1 MVWNWLFGKKRVGH
15 ADNDPQMLGTRV
27 WLNELREVCERYF
40 DNREEGQRYVRELQV
55 EWEDSWRRLE
65 IDDALKNGLDF
76 VPVWHWFCMPLSLSA
91 PALPGNIEEL
101 LIPRG
106 DDRCF
111 VAYLGTRSKGDQSHR
126 TSRGITCARCLWN
139 LARFLAYDKNLKG
152 CNFGAFWRMFDVYR

>member
-65 IDDALKNGLDF
+65 IDDALKNGLDRRALRLLRANDSEWSEWLDDERF
-76 VPVWHWFCMPLSLSA
+76 WMPECNRSMQ
-91 PALPGNIEEL
+91 ER
-101 LIPRG
+101 PRSCAKSSRAKAW
-106 DDRCF
+106 DF
-111 VAYLGTRSKGDQSHR
+111 ESHR
-126 TSRGITCARCLWN
+126 IPGLNRRQP
-139 LARFLAYDKNLKG
+139 
-152 CNFGAFWRMFDVYR
+152 FGAAFLFEPPHEW

>member
-65 IDDALKNGLDF
+65 IDDALKDGLDRRALRLLRANDSEWSEWLDDERF
-76 VPVWHWFCMPLSLSA
+76 WMP
-91 PALPGNIEEL
+91 G
-101 LIPRG
+101 
-106 DDRCF
+106 
-111 VAYLGTRSKGDQSHR
+111 
-126 TSRGITCARCLWN
+126 WN
-139 LARFLAYDKNLKG
+139 G
-152 CNFGAFWRMFDVYR
+152 EVE